1 MKTFV
6 SVSLA
11 YFLMLFFAAT
21 PPEPT
26 QVKNVDPDGT
36 EAVIHKGIEWLVKAQ
51 FENGGWGAGT
61 HANQGILDP
70 KAVQVDPATTAFA
83 AMALLRAGNTL
94 HEGEYK
100 TNLRKALNF
109 LLEEVEKSPAES
121 VNITSLTGTQPQVK
135 LGQNIDVS
143 MTSRFFTRILPF
155 ATDDPALTKRINQ
168 AQDKCLSKIQRSQNA
183 DGSIQGG
190 TWAGVLQS
198 AVANIALEEAA
209 EAGYAVDSVTMIRS
223 KDYQKM
229 NIDAT
234 SGAVVTDKS
243 AGVQLYSLSSTTR
256 ATAKSYK
263 KAKEQLE
270 TARDE
275 GVFDDMQMSSPSQA
289 IPMTEENLRKTG
301 MGESEVKAIMQ
312 DVRTNEIARKQVQT
326 DQVMAG
332 FGNNGGEEFL
342 SHMMTSESMVLSG
355 GEEWTNWN
363 NRMKTMMTR
372 IQNPDGSWSGHHCI
386 TSPVFCTAAALLTIT
401 VDQDKSFTAER
412 Q

>member
-6 SVSLA
+6 SVSIA

-21 PPEPT
+21 PPESSP
-26 QVKNVDPDGT
+26 VKKSDPDGT
-36 EAVIHKGIEWLVKAQ
+36 EAVIHKGLEWLVNAQ
-51 FENGGWGAGT
+51 FENGGWGAGS

-70 KAVQVDPATTAFA
+70 KAVQTDPATTAFA
-83 AMALLRAGNTL
+83 AMALLRSGNTL
-94 HEGEYK
+94 HTGVYQ
-100 TNLRKALNF
+100 TQLRKALNF
-109 LLEEVEKSPAES
+109 LLEEVEKSPEES

-143 MTSRFFTRILPF
+143 MTSRFFTRILPL
-155 ATDDPALTKRINQ
+155 AADDPALTNRINQ
-168 AQDKCLSKIQRSQNA
+168 AQDRCLKKIQHSQNA

-209 EAGYAVDSVTMIRS
+209 EAGYAVDSVKLVRS

-234 SGAVVTDKS
+234 SGAVVTDKA

-275 GVFDDMQMSSPSQA
+275 GVFDDMQMSSPTQA

-301 MGESEVKAIMQ
+301 MGETEVKAIME
-312 DVRTNEIARKQVQT
+312 DVRTNEVARKQVQT
-326 DQVMAG
+326 DQVMTG

-342 SHMMTSESMVLSG
+342 SHMMTSESMVLTG
-355 GEEWTNWN
+355 GEEWSNWN
-363 NRMKTMMTR
+363 NRMKTMMTS

-401 VDQDKSFTAER
+401 VDQDQSFTAER
-412 Q
+412 K